1 MSVLRDTTAQ
11 EPKFF
16 VGSIVVGCSVLLYN
30 DELISRDWRGKGI
43 GSGSADVILEERS
56 KLSHIAPTN
65 RADLPA

>member
-1 MSVLRDTTAQ
+1 MSVLCAQ

-30 DELISRDWRGKGI
+30 DELISRDRRGKGI
-43 GSGSADVILEERS
+43 SSGSSDAIVEERL